1 MAKEVEVNSDNYE
14 VDESLPLISE
24 DEMKEAYGAI
34 YEFTINMDFGMVES
48 VLNNLKNYRLT
59 PNDEVLI
66 KQVNDSLMMLDWDS
80 IEAVV
85 KDKR

>member
-1 MAKEVEVNSDNYE
+1 
-14 VDESLPLISE
+14 
-24 DEMKEAYGAI
+24 
-34 YEFTINMDFGMVES
+34 VES
-48 VLNNLKNYRLT
+48 VLNNLKNYRLK
-59 PNDEVLI
+59 PMDEVLM